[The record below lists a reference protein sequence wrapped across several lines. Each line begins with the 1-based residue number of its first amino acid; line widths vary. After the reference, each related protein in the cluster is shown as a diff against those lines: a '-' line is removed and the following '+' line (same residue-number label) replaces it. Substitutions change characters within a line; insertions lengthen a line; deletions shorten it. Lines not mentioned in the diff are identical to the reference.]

1 MAILKRTSNI
11 TADGGIKCLI
21 YGHSG
26 AGKTFLA
33 STLQNPLI
41 ISAES
46 GLLSLSGFDF
56 PYIEANSIDS
66 LRSAYEFCAS
76 PESSGFDI
84 VLDSISEISEVVLS
98 AEKKA
103 TKDPRQAY
111 GATQEKTLEI
121 VRLFR
126 DIQGKNVVFI
136 AKCEKAQDEHG
147 RLLYSPMLTGSKLG
161 QQLPYFFD
169 LVMPLRVEQTAEG
182 HHYRVLQTD
191 SDGLWQAKNRANG
204 RLDMWEKPDLSNI
217 FNKIKGVNQ

>member
-46 GLLSLSGFDF
+46 GLLSLSGFDI
-56 PYIEANSIDS
+56 PYIEASSIDS
-66 LRSAYEFCAS
+66 LRSAYEFCTS

-98 AEKKA
+98 AEKPIA
-103 TKDPRQAY
+103 KDPRQAY
-111 GATQEKTLEI
+111 GMAQEKTLEI

-136 AKCEKAQDEHG
+136 AKCEKAQDEQG

-161 QQLPYFFD
+161 QHLPYFFD
-169 LVMPLRVEQTAEG
+169 LVMPLRVERAQDG
-182 HHYRVLQTD
+182 QSYRVLQTD

-204 RLDMWEKPDLSNI
+204 QLDMWERPDLNHI